1 MRMSSRLGLISS
13 GKVPSLRTIGGF
25 IAAFFLPFLL
35 TRVSLHVEFLKHVP
49 FALALLFVGA
59 ITLWQRITAGIVAS
73 LSMSFGAWRKF
84 LELDHGEHPVRA
96 MLRAAVTFGVGY
108 LFAAGWE
115 WQRRN
120 RDCLAFAL
128 SELGARREVLTEA
141 QRASKS
147 VAWSYNL
154 LTGRMTWEEEGFD
167 VFGRSLFDAS
177 TPETSLELVYEDD
190 RNRVS
195 QLYLDALQK
204 DAPFEIEFRCLW
216 PNGEMHWLEARGRPS
231 ATRPHTW
238 IGLTSNVDSRKRS
251 EQALIRSEKLAAIGR
266 LSSTIAH
273 ELNNPLAALT
283 NLIYLALSD
292 PALSEESREYL
303 AVAHTQIRRLSTV
316 ARHLPTQRAF
326 AQGGPTELHEIAKEA
341 VDLFAARCASKG
353 CQIRTVEKS
362 PARTSAPK
370 EDVTQILINLLN
382 NSCDAVT
389 EGLGEIVVEV
399 SSQED
404 VACIRILD
412 NGPGIPAEVLRHLF
426 EPFFTTKT
434 DIGTGVGLWMAREL
448 AIRCGGRLILGEYAA
463 PFATA
468 FHLELPL
475 AELPLAEMIAKEK

>member
-1 MRMSSRLGLISS
+1 MRMSSRFGSIPR
-13 GKVPSLRTIGGF
+13 GKVLSLRTIGGL
-25 IAAFFLPFLL
+25 IAAIFFPFLL
-35 TRVSLHVEFLKHVP
+35 TRVSLHVEVLKHVP

-59 ITLWQRITAGIVAS
+59 ITLWQRIPAGIVAS
-73 LSMSFGAWRKF
+73 FSMGLGAWRKF
-84 LELDHGEHPVRA
+84 IELDHGDHPVRA
-96 MLRAAVTFGVGY
+96 VLRATVTFGVGCA
-108 LFAAGWE
+108 FAAGWE

-120 RDCLAFAL
+120 RDRLAFAL
-128 SELGARREVLTEA
+128 SELSARREVLTEA
-141 QRASKS
+141 QRASKA

-154 LTGRMTWEEEGFD
+154 STTRMTWEEDGLD
-167 VFGRSLFDAS
+167 VFGRSLLDAS
-177 TPETSLELVYEDD
+177 TPQTSLELVYEDD

-195 QLYLDALQK
+195 QLYQDALAK
-204 DAPFEIEFRCLW
+204 NAPFEIEFRCLW
-216 PNGEMHWLEARGRPS
+216 PNGEMHWLEARGKPS
-231 ATRPHTW
+231 TTRPHTW
-238 IGLTSNVDSRKRS
+238 IGITSNVDSRKRS

-326 AQGGPTELHEIAKEA
+326 AQGGPADLHEIAKEA

-353 CQIRTVEKS
+353 CQIRMVEKS

-382 NSCDAVT
+382 NSCDAVG
-389 EGLGEIVVEV
+389 EGMGEIVVEV
-399 SSQED
+399 CSQGE

-412 NGPGIPAEVLRHLF
+412 NGPGIPAEVLSHLF

-448 AIRCGGRLILGEYAA
+448 AIRCGGRLVLGNYAA
-463 PFATA
+463 PFATV

-475 AELPLAEMIAKEK
+475 A

>member
-1 MRMSSRLGLISS
+1 MSSRFGLISS
-13 GKVPSLRTIGGF
+13 GKVPSLRTVGGL
-25 IAAFFLPFLL
+25 IAALFLPFLL
-35 TRVSLHVEFLKHVP
+35 TRISPHIEVLKHVP

-59 ITLWQRITAGIVAS
+59 MTIWQRLSAGIVAS
-73 LSMSFGAWRKF
+73 LSMAFGAWRKF
-84 LELDHGEHPVRA
+84 LEIDHGEHPVRA
-96 MLRAAVTFGVGY
+96 VLRATVTFGVGY
-108 LFAAGWE
+108 LFAAGWD

-120 RDCLAFAL
+120 RDRLAFAL
-128 SELGARREVLTEA
+128 SELGARREILTEA
-141 QRASKS
+141 QRASKA
-147 VAWSYNL
+147 VAWSYDVS
-154 LTGRMTWEEEGFD
+154 TERMMWEEEGFD

-177 TPETSLELVYEDD
+177 TPQTSLELVYEDD

-195 QLYLDALQK
+195 QMYQEALQK
-204 DAPFEIEFRCLW
+204 NAPFEIEFRCLW

-238 IGLTSNVDSRKRS
+238 LGITSNIDTRKRS

-303 AVAHTQIRRLSTV
+303 TVAHTQIRRLSTV
-316 ARHLPTQRAF
+316 ARHLPTPRGF
-326 AQGGPTELHEIAKEA
+326 AQGGTTDLHEIAMEA

-353 CQIRTVEKS
+353 CRIRTVEKS
-362 PARTSAPK
+362 PVRTSAPK

-382 NSCDAVT
+382 NSCDAVG
-389 EGLGEIVVEV
+389 EGMGEIVVEV
-399 SSQED
+399 FCQAE

-412 NGPGIPAEVLRHLF
+412 NGPGIPAEVLSHLF

-448 AIRCGGRLILGEYAA
+448 AVRCGGRLVLSDYAA

-475 AELPLAEMIAKEK
+475 ATEIA